1 MTKRIAINK
10 DWMFQSDFEQDM
22 IKKSY
27 DSSGMEQI
35 ELPHTNKIL
44 PYHYFDES
52 EYQMTS
58 GYRKEFEADQS
69 WKGQQVLL
77 VFEAVAHRAEVFL
90 NEKLIGSHDG
100 GYTAFSFD
108 VTDALLYEEKNVL
121 CVKADSRE
129 ILNIPPFGHVI
140 DYMTYG
146 GIYREVS
153 FLIRPQTRIEELF
166 ITTGNEQ
173 ETEKTLSSQIKLIGT
188 GKVQI
193 RQNLMSENECIKS
206 FTVMAEIPDEGDMT
220 VNMTLA
226 DDAMQDKVRLWS
238 PEEPFLYDLVTQ
250 LICNDEVVDSRT
262 DRIGFRRIRFEK
274 DGFYLNGSKYKIRGL
289 NRHQSYPLIGY
300 AATKNLQVQDVRIL
314 KEELGLNAVRTSHYP
329 QSRHFLDACDEMGLL
344 VVTELPGWQH
354 IGDEEWKQCALG
366 NLSEMILEQRNHPS
380 IILWGVRINESADDD
395 SFYERTNELAH
406 RLDPSRQT
414 GGVRFIKN
422 SHLLEDVYTYND
434 FSHRGNNPGI
444 EKRAQVTKETECGY
458 LVTEYNG
465 HMFPTK
471 SFDSEE
477 RRMEH
482 ANRHARVLNDCMAE
496 EGVSGGFGWCM
507 ADYNTHQDFG
517 SGDRICYH
525 GVLDMFRNPKPAA
538 YAYSSQ
544 SEKGGILVIPST
556 LNIGEHNAGYLPSFY
571 AYTNADSIRVYKNN
585 QFVKEFYPD
594 RKSFPALPHPPVRI
608 DDFVGELMEKG
619 EGYSYK
625 KAEAL
630 KEVLTAVGKY
640 GQADLPLKYK
650 LKMLRLM
657 LFQRI
662 TFQDGIRLYNDY
674 FASWGGET
682 TSYRFEAIKNGTIQK
697 TVIKEPVK
705 KVCMEV
711 NGRTTLEGMG
721 ETCDMELIRIRMTD
735 ENNQVLPF
743 YQEPLSVT
751 ANGGIELVGPNL
763 ISLKGGM
770 GGVIIKTVCSKGEGA
785 LIIKGEQ
792 IPETVISFQIQ

>member
-1 MTKRIAINK
+1 MTKRIAWNR
-10 DWMFQSDFEQDM
+10 DWKFQSPFNHDM
-22 IKKSY
+22 IQQYY
-27 DSSGMEQI
+27 DTSLMEQI
-35 ELPHTNKIL
+35 ELPHTNRIL

-52 EYQMTS
+52 AYQMIS
-58 GYRKEFEADQS
+58 LYRKEFEADES
-69 WKGQQVLL
+69 WNGQQVMI

-90 NEKLIGSHDG
+90 NEECIGIHEG

-108 VTDALLYEEKNVL
+108 LTKYLIYGKKNIL
-121 CVKADSRE
+121 CVKTDSRE

-153 FLIRPQTRIEELF
+153 LLIRPQIRIEDVFAL
-166 ITTGNEQ
+166 TGNKK
-173 ETEKTLSSQIKLIGT
+173 ETEKTLSSHITLT
-188 GKVQI
+188 GEGAIQI
-193 RQNLMSENECIKS
+193 RQNLMRENECIE
-206 FTVMAEIPDEGDMT
+206 TVAISCQISAGGKLELETCFMGER
-220 VNMTLA
+220 
-226 DDAMQDKVRLWS
+226 MQEQIKLWS
-238 PEEPFLYDLVTQ
+238 PEEPFLYELITQ
-250 LICNDEVVDSRT
+250 LLCDGEVVDRRT
-262 DRIGFRRIRFEK
+262 DRIGFRRISFEK
-274 DGFYLNGSKYKIRGL
+274 DGFYLNGERYQIIGL
-289 NRHQSYPLIGY
+289 NRHQSYPYIGY
-300 AATKNLQVQDVRIL
+300 AATKNLQYQDVRIL

-329 QSRHFLDACDEMGLL
+329 QSRHFLDACDELGLL

-354 IGDEEWKQCALG
+354 IGDEEWKRCALG
-366 NLSEMILEQRNHPS
+366 SLSEMITEQRNHPS

-395 SFYERTNELAH
+395 SFYERTNALAH

-434 FSHRGNNPGI
+434 FSHRGSNAGI
-444 EKRAQVTKETECGY
+444 EARDHVTKETKHGY

-471 SFDSEE
+471 AFDSEE

-482 ANRHARVLNDCMAE
+482 ALRHARVINDCITRK
-496 EGVSGGFGWCM
+496 GVAGGFGWCM

-544 SEKGGILVIPST
+544 RKDDIIIEIPST
-556 LNIGEHNAGYLPSFY
+556 LTIGEHNGGYLPSFY
-571 AYTNADSIRVYKNN
+571 IYTNAESIRVYKNN
-585 QFVKEFYPD
+585 EFVKEFYPD
-594 RKSFPALPHPPVRI
+594 HKSFPAMPHPPVKI

-630 KEVLTAVGKY
+630 KKVLTAVGKF
-640 GQADLPLKYK
+640 GQTDLPLKYK

-657 LFQRI
+657 LFHHI
-662 TFQDGIRLYNDY
+662 TFNDGIRLYNTY
-674 FASWGGET
+674 FASWGGEM
-682 TSYRFEAIKNGTIQK
+682 TSYRFEAVKSGRVIK
-697 TVIKEPVK
+697 TVIKEPAK
-705 KVCMEV
+705 NVCLEFSA
-711 NGRTTLEGMG
+711 RTTLEGSG
-721 ETCDMELIRIRMTD
+721 ETYDMELVRIWVTD
-735 ENNQVLPF
+735 QNKQLLPF
-743 YQEPLSVT
+743 YQEPLVII
-751 ANGGIELVGPNL
+751 AEGGIELVGPTL

-770 GGVIIKTVCSKGEGA
+770 GGVIIKTRCQTGEGK
-785 LIIKGEQ
+785 LFVRGEQ
-792 IPETVISFQIQ
+792 ITEREIVFHII